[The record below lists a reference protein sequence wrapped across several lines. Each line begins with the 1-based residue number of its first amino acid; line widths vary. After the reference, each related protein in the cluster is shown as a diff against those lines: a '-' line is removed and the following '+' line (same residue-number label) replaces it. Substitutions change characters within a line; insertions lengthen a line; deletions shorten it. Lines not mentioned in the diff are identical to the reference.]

1 MSRTLAEWL
10 AHCERLHPKSVEL
23 TLDRVAAVKAR
34 LGILFAA
41 PTIVVGGT
49 NGKGSTC
56 AMLESIALAAGY
68 RVGLHSKPHLVH
80 FEERCR
86 IGGSS
91 VDGALLLPHFE
102 AVERARG
109 DISLTYFEFT
119 LLAIASLFAAM
130 PLDLVILEVGLG
142 GRLDAVNAFDADCAI
157 LTSIDVDHREYLGTD
172 RESIGREKAGILR
185 PGKPAIVSDPM
196 APQSVLSEAARLGA
210 DLRLAG
216 RDFHHSGDRQQWS
229 WSGRSLRFAGLGYP
243 ALRGANQLLNASG
256 ALAAFEALRER
267 LPVSAQAIRTGLA
280 TVELAGR
287 FQVIPGAPTIVLD
300 VGHNPHAIAA
310 LASNLDQMG
319 FFPRT
324 HAVFGVMADKDIAA
338 ILARMAPLVDAWH
351 FTDLPTPRAAAA
363 EQLAMAL
370 RGVGQTSARA
380 TVATH
385 PSPAA
390 ALAAAAAGADPTDR
404 IVVFGS
410 FYTVGGVLENGLP
423 ERSGLHLS

>member
-10 AHCERLHPKSVEL
+10 AHCEQLHPKTIEL
-23 TLDRVAAVKAR
+23 TLDRIAAVKAR
-34 LGILFAA
+34 LGLALAA
-41 PTIVVGGT
+41 PLIVVAGT

-86 IGGSS
+86 IGGAS

-109 DISLTYFEFT
+109 DIALTYFEFT
-119 LLAIASLFAAM
+119 LLAIVSLFAAT

-142 GRLDAVNAFDADCAI
+142 GRLDAVNAFDGDCAI
-157 LTSIDVDHREYLGTD
+157 VTSIDVDHAEYLGPD

-185 PGKPAIVSDPM
+185 AGKPAIVSDPLP
-196 APQSVLSEAARLGA
+196 PQSVIDAAVRIGA
-210 DLRLAG
+210 DLWLVG
-216 RDFHHSGDRQQWS
+216 RDFRVAGDRQQWS
-229 WSGRSLRFAGLGYP
+229 WSGRAMRLGGLAYP
-243 ALRGANQLLNASG
+243 ALRGANQLLNAAG
-256 ALAAFEALRER
+256 ALAAFEAMRAR
-267 LPVSAQAIRTGLA
+267 LPVSAQAIRSGLA
-280 TVELAGR
+280 TVELPGR
-287 FQVIPGAPTIVLD
+287 FQVVPGTPTIVLD

-310 LASNLDQMG
+310 LAANLDQMG

-324 HAVFGVMADKDIAA
+324 HAVFGLMRDKDVAA
-338 ILARMAPLVDAWH
+338 IVDTMAPLVDAWH
-351 FTDLPTPRAAAA
+351 VTDLPTPRAATAA
-363 EQLAMAL
+363 ELAAAL
-370 RGVGQTSARA
+370 RRADKASHA

-385 PSPAA
+385 AQPAD
-390 ALAAAAAGADPTDR
+390 ALAAAMAAADPADR

-410 FYTVGGVLENGLP
+410 FFTVGGVLEKGLP
-423 ERSGLHLS
+423 ERSGHRTS